1 MNIGKYMSISISAIL
16 LATLTLASILT
27 TPSTMAQSNSTNST
41 SNTSANI
48 QALSTNNVTSTN
60 GTATA
65 THNAMTRDNGY
76 GEGWDDKTKSY
87 GMKYKHDGLDKAG
100 GRING
105 TIDIM
110 DTTYQA
116 ISSKF
121 NLTLTQAINN
131 AEQTV
136 GNSSYAMS
144 ATTEEK
150 DGYLVYSIVLGS
162 PSMEFYKVIVDPG
175 TGQVLS
181 IKDLSMMDWMMMMHG
196 EKHGEKMMMG
206 DGWHS
211 GYGKGSHEGFGIG
224 DYDNGGYHNKWQ

>member
-1 MNIGKYMSISISAIL
+1 MTISLSTIL
-16 LATLTLASILT
+16 LATLMSASIST
-27 TPSTMAQSNSTNST
+27 APSTMAQSNSTATTN
-41 SNTSANI
+41 NTNASS
-48 QALSTNNVTSTN
+48 QALSTSNVTSTN
-60 GTATA
+60 ATNMA
-65 THNAMTRDNGY
+65 NQNTMTRDNGY
-76 GEGWDDKTKSY
+76 GGGWDDRTKSF
-87 GMKYKHDGLDKAG
+87 GKNHKHDGLDKTG
-100 GRING
+100 GKING

-121 NLTLTQAINN
+121 NLTLSQAINN

-162 PSMEFYKVIVDPG
+162 PNMEFYKVIVDPG

-196 EKHGEKMMMG
+196 EKHGGKMMMD
-206 DGWHS
+206 DGWHN
-211 GYGKGSHEGFGIG
+211 GYGKGGHEGIGKG
-224 DYDNGGYHNKWQ
+224 DYGSGGYHNKW

>member
-1 MNIGKYMSISISAIL
+1 MTISISTIL
-16 LATLTLASILT
+16 LTTLMLASIST
-27 TPSTMAQSNSTNST
+27 APSTIAQSNSTASNNNTNAST
-41 SNTSANI
+41 
-48 QALSTNNVTSTN
+48 QALSTSNVTTTN
-60 GTATA
+60 ATNMA
-65 THNAMTRDNGY
+65 NQNTMTRDNSY
-76 GEGWDDKTKSY
+76 GGGWDDRTKSFE
-87 GMKYKHDGLDKAG
+87 KNYKHDGPDKTG
-100 GRING
+100 WKING

-110 DTTYQA
+110 DITYQA
-116 ISSKF
+116 IASKF

-196 EKHGEKMMMG
+196 EKHGKEMMTD

-211 GYGKGSHEGFGIG
+211 GYGKGGHEGFGKG
-224 DYDNGGYHNKWQ
+224 DYGSGAHHNKW